1 MGKSSIFHGKIHEM
15 MVDLSIVLWLFTRG
29 MVVQTRHG
37 FSHHQCG
44 KSHEKPEFPDMIRK
58 CKKCEG
64 WVFFRK
70 FE

>member
-37 FSHHQCG
+37 KAPSMW
-44 KSHEKPEFPDMIRK
+44 EKP
-58 CKKCEG
+58 
-64 WVFFRK
+64 
-70 FE
+70 